1 MLIRQPVYPP
11 GMYSCVAGFVDPGE
25 SLAECVTR
33 ECAEEAG
40 VEVDPQSLH
49 LVDSN
54 HWPNPAG
61 SLMMGCIV
69 TSETENPSPC
79 SHEIEEV
86 RWFSPQELCQAVQV
100 SQENPGLRFA
110 KNHDPGILFVPP
122 KGAIA
127 NVIIRD
133 WLLRYHNLTC

>member
-1 MLIRQPVYPP
+1 MYPP

-33 ECAEEAG
+33 ETAEEAG
-40 VEVDPQSLH
+40 VDIDPSSLK

-61 SLMMGCIV
+61 SLMIGCIV
-69 TSETENPSPC
+69 TTETETPSPC
-79 SHEIEEV
+79 THEIEAV
-86 RWFSPQELCQAVQV
+86 KWFSPEELKKAVKL
-100 SQENPGLRFA
+100 SEDNPNLRFA
-110 KNHDPGILFVPP
+110 KDHDPKNLFVPP

-127 NVIIRD
+127 NVVIRT
-133 WLLRYHNLTC
+133 WLKQYHSL